1 MKRFLKRVTAI
12 LLCLVLSCSLLPVTG
27 LAASHPFQDVPSSH
41 WANSAVAYVYD
52 NNLMNGTGSNTF
64 TPNGTL
70 TRAMFVTIL
79 GRMDGVNTASYPGTS
94 FSDVPTGQW
103 YSPYV
108 AWASSQGIVTGTG
121 NGRFSPNSP
130 VTREQMAAMIARYV
144 EASGIHLP
152 DADNPASSFKDAASV
167 SSWARD
173 GLELMRRTGILSG
186 YADGTFG
193 PKKTATRAEA
203 AAIFMRLCVLLDG
216 GTPEEPPVKE
226 NVYQEV
232 LNQYKQ
238 ARAYGFD
245 IDFIE
250 NSGLSY
256 VNTYAEYIS
265 FSTNSTTIYYALED
279 IDNNGT
285 DELIIGVSESG
296 DIDPFILDIFTCN
309 GNYVVNPFNCKAS
322 SYMFSAR
329 NSIRILSAGVLVNAG
344 SGGAAYNAEDY
355 YILSE
360 NGYEAR
366 LIEGIYSEPT
376 QYNYDDVRFYHVT
389 GNGYTTEITMKEYYQ
404 ISESYNLAEM
414 NLHWTVL

>member
-1 MKRFLKRVTAI
+1 MKRFLNRVTAI

-52 NNLMNGTGSNTF
+52 NSLMNGTGSNTF
-64 TPNGTL
+64 TPSGTL
-70 TRAMFVTIL
+70 PRAMFVTIL

-121 NGRFSPNSP
+121 NGQFSPNNP

-152 DADNPASSFKDAASV
+152 DADNPASSFKDASSV

-216 GTPEEPPVKE
+216 ETPEVPLVNCVGMSVNQVSSLYGNDFTYVPEWFLGNLKGII
-226 NVYQEV
+226 YQDLRVPAIFYFEDDFYIGTSNGSDRIVAIEV
-232 LNQYKQ
+232 LENAPSTCAVTNQISSKTTYTQIKNLGLS
-238 ARAYGFD
+238 GFFED
-245 IDFIE
+245 GPNGE
-250 NSGLSY
+250 VNSGFGESA
-256 VNTYAEYIS
+256 VFCHQDSSGNTYKFAWCDGANPNTTNAWITI
-265 FSTNSTTIYYALED
+265 FSPEC
-279 IDNNGT
+279 G
-285 DELIIGVSESG
+285 IG
-296 DIDPFILDIFTCN
+296 PFQS
-309 GNYVVNPFNCKAS
+309 K
-322 SYMFSAR
+322 M
-329 NSIRILSAGVLVNAG
+329 
-344 SGGAAYNAEDY
+344 
-355 YILSE
+355 
-360 NGYEAR
+360 
-366 LIEGIYSEPT
+366 
-376 QYNYDDVRFYHVT
+376 
-389 GNGYTTEITMKEYYQ
+389 
-404 ISESYNLAEM
+404 
-414 NLHWTVL
+414 

>member
-1 MKRFLKRVTAI
+1 MKRFLNRVTAI

-121 NGRFSPNSP
+121 NGQFSPNSP

-203 AAIFMRLCVLLDG
+203 ATIFMRLCSRLDG
-216 GTPEEPPVKE
+216 ETPEVPLVNCVGMSVNQVSSLYGNDFTYVPEWFLGNLKGII
-226 NVYQEV
+226 YQDLRVPAIFYFEDDFYIGTSNGSDRIVAIEV
-232 LNQYKQ
+232 LENAPSTCAVTNQVSSKTTYTQIKKL
-238 ARAYGFD
+238 GLSGVF
-245 IDFIE
+245 E
-250 NSGLSY
+250 EGPNGEVNSGFGESA
-256 VNTYAEYIS
+256 VFWHQDSSGNTYKFAWCDGANPNTTNAWITI
-265 FSTNSTTIYYALED
+265 FSPEC
-279 IDNNGT
+279 G
-285 DELIIGVSESG
+285 IG
-296 DIDPFILDIFTCN
+296 PFQS
-309 GNYVVNPFNCKAS
+309 K
-322 SYMFSAR
+322 M
-329 NSIRILSAGVLVNAG
+329 
-344 SGGAAYNAEDY
+344 
-355 YILSE
+355 
-360 NGYEAR
+360 
-366 LIEGIYSEPT
+366 
-376 QYNYDDVRFYHVT
+376 
-389 GNGYTTEITMKEYYQ
+389 
-404 ISESYNLAEM
+404 
-414 NLHWTVL
+414 

>member
-1 MKRFLKRVTAI
+1 MKRFLNRVTAI

-52 NNLMNGTGSNTF
+52 NSLMNGTGSNTF
-64 TPNGTL
+64 TPSGTL

-94 FSDVPTGQW
+94 FSDVPAGQW

-121 NGRFSPNSP
+121 NGQFSPNTP

-152 DADNPASSFKDAASV
+152 DADNPASSFKDASSV

-203 AAIFMRLCVLLDG
+203 ATIFMRLCVLLDG
-216 GTPEEPPVKE
+216 GTPEAPLVHCIGMSINQVSSLYGSDYIYTPGWFLGNLKGI
-226 NVYQEV
+226 VYQDLRVPAIFYFEDNFLIGKSNGSDCIVAIEILENASATCAVTNQISSKTTYTQIKNLGLSGFFEDGPNGEV
-232 LNQYKQ
+232 
-238 ARAYGFD
+238 
-245 IDFIE
+245 
-250 NSGLSY
+250 NSGFGESA
-256 VNTYAEYIS
+256 VFWHQDSSGNSFKFAWCDGANPNTTNAWITI
-265 FSTNSTTIYYALED
+265 FSPEC
-279 IDNNGT
+279 G
-285 DELIIGVSESG
+285 IG
-296 DIDPFILDIFTCN
+296 PFQS
-309 GNYVVNPFNCKAS
+309 K
-322 SYMFSAR
+322 M
-329 NSIRILSAGVLVNAG
+329 
-344 SGGAAYNAEDY
+344 
-355 YILSE
+355 
-360 NGYEAR
+360 
-366 LIEGIYSEPT
+366 
-376 QYNYDDVRFYHVT
+376 
-389 GNGYTTEITMKEYYQ
+389 
-404 ISESYNLAEM
+404 
-414 NLHWTVL
+414 